1 MKNLLLLFFT
11 AFVFAQQPVAVDSTF
26 MTINTTKNIKNIKN
40 SQNIKN
46 IDKTKITIDSNFIGT
61 VVDTVID
68 ASKLKKY
75 QELFTDAD
83 LKIID
88 SLLIEE
94 KFNSSSFDSI
104 QYVINDKDILEN
116 TTSILSTDLLKKRLQ
131 DLNVKTPFHLAY
143 NPSLEKV
150 INSYLKYR
158 TKYYPALMAK
168 AHYYFPMFEQYLDQ
182 FDVPLEMKYLAIVES
197 ALRPDARSRVGATGL
212 WQFMYGTG
220 IQFDLKV
227 NSYVDERQN
236 PVKSTIAACKYLSQ
250 LYKIFGDWD
259 LALAAYN
266 SGPGNVSKAI
276 KRSGGYRNY
285 WNIRPYL
292 PRETAGYVP
301 AFYATMYI
309 FEYAEEHAI
318 YPAPPTIFHFETDTV
333 RVKRTVTFDQI
344 AEKTKIDTELLSFLN
359 PSYKLDIIP
368 YVADKNYALR
378 LPRKNIIDFLEQ
390 EKAIYQ
396 LANTDDS
403 KIEKPIP
410 KFFEAEKRTRYKVR
424 SGDYLGKIA
433 HKFGVRVSDIKRWN
447 GMRNHR
453 LKIGQR
459 LNIYPKKLV
468 ASTKTSKRKYPL
480 PKGAHQVY
488 IVQNGDSLWTIS
500 KKYPSVSIEQIKKW
514 NNIWSVKRLKPGMEL
529 KIFKG

>member
-1 MKNLLLLFFT
+1 MRNLLILLFFT
-11 AFVFAQQPVAVDSTF
+11 TSIFAQQPVDSILMPEKSLQIIRDSTLIATD
-26 MTINTTKNIKNIKN
+26 TIKIK
-40 SQNIKN
+40 Q
-46 IDKTKITIDSNFIGT
+46 
-61 VVDTVID
+61 
-68 ASKLKKY
+68 
-75 QELFTDAD
+75 QEDLYSDAD

-94 KFNSSSFDSI
+94 KFNSSLFDSI
-104 QYVINDKDILEN
+104 QYVINDKDIIGN
-116 TTSILSTDLLKKRLQ
+116 TTTILSSDLLKKRLT
-131 DLNVKTPFHLAY
+131 DLDLKTPFHLAY

-158 TKYYPALMAK
+158 KRYYPALMAK
-168 AHYYFPMFEQYLDQ
+168 AQYYFPMFEQYLDQ

-197 ALRPDARSRVGATGL
+197 ALRPAARSRVGATGL

-220 IQFDLKV
+220 VQFNLKV
-227 NSYVDERQN
+227 NSYVDERQD
-236 PVKSTIAACKYLSQ
+236 PVKATIAACKYLSQ
-250 LYKIFGDWD
+250 LYRIFGDWD

-285 WNIRPYL
+285 WNIRPFL
-292 PRETAGYVP
+292 PRETASYVP

-309 FEYAEEHAI
+309 FEYAEEHGI
-318 YPAPPTIFHFETDTV
+318 YPEPPNIFHFETDTV
-333 RVKRTVTFDQI
+333 RVKRTVSFDQI
-344 AEKTKIDTELLSFLN
+344 SEKTNIDTELLSFLN

-368 YVADKNYALR
+368 YIKKKNYAVR
-378 LPRKNIIDFLEQ
+378 LPRKNMVDFLDK
-390 EKAIYQ
+390 EKEIYA
-396 LANTDDS
+396 LAKEDEG
-403 KIEKPIP
+403 KREKPLP
-410 KFFEAEKRTRYKVR
+410 KYFEMDKRIRYKVR

-433 HKFGVRVSDIKRWN
+433 SKFGVRVSDIKRWN

-459 LNIYPKKLV
+459 LSIYPKKIGV
-468 ASTKTSKRKYPL
+468 TKKVSKNKYKVPTG
-480 PKGAHQVY
+480 KHDIYV
-488 IVQNGDSLWTIS
+488 VQNGDSLWTIS

-514 NNIWSVKRLKPGMEL
+514 NNIWSVKSLKPGMKL

>member
-1 MKNLLLLFFT
+1 MRNLLILLFFST
-11 AFVFAQQPVAVDSTF
+11 SIFAQQPVDSLLVPEKSVQIISDSTLIAID
-26 MTINTTKNIKNIKN
+26 TIKIKQLEDLY
-40 SQNIKN
+40 S
-46 IDKTKITIDSNFIGT
+46 
-61 VVDTVID
+61 
-68 ASKLKKY
+68 
-75 QELFTDAD
+75 DAD

-94 KFNSSSFDSI
+94 KFNSSLFDSI
-104 QYVINDKDILEN
+104 QYVINDKDIIGN
-116 TTSILSTDLLKKRLQ
+116 TTTILSSDLLKKRLT
-131 DLNVKTPFHLAY
+131 DLDLQTPFHLAY
-143 NPSLEKV
+143 NPALEKV

-158 TKYYPALMAK
+158 KKYYPALMAK
-168 AHYYFPMFEQYLDQ
+168 AQYYFPMFEQYLDQ

-197 ALRPDARSRVGATGL
+197 ALRPAARSRVGATGL

-220 IQFDLKV
+220 VQFNLKV
-227 NSYVDERQN
+227 SSYVDERQD
-236 PVKSTIAACKYLSQ
+236 PVKATIAACKYLSQ

-285 WNIRPYL
+285 WNIRPFL

-309 FEYAEEHAI
+309 FEYAEEHGI
-318 YPAPPTIFHFETDTV
+318 YPEPPNIFHFETDTV
-333 RVKRTVTFDQI
+333 RVKRTITFDQI
-344 AEKTKIDTELLSFLN
+344 SEKTKIDTELLSFLN
-359 PSYKLDIIP
+359 PAYKLDIIP
-368 YVADKNYALR
+368 YIKNKNYAVR
-378 LPRKNIIDFLEQ
+378 LPRKNMIDFLDK
-390 EKAIYQ
+390 EKEIYV
-396 LANTDDS
+396 LAKEDEG
-403 KIEKPIP
+403 KREKPLP
-410 KFFEAEKRTRYKVR
+410 KYFEMDKRIRYKVR

-433 HKFGVRVSDIKRWN
+433 NKFGVRVSDIKRWN

-459 LNIYPKKLV
+459 LSIYPKKIGV
-468 ASTKTSKRKYPL
+468 TKKVSKKKYKVPTG
-480 PKGAHQVY
+480 KHDIYV
-488 IVQNGDSLWTIS
+488 VQNGDSLWTIS

-514 NNIWSVKRLKPGMEL
+514 NNIWSAKSLKPGMKL